1 MLPVRKKQASLPS
14 RYLPGERKNYYLCAR
29 ILRVASYCHHISIE
43 VDMETNDQYEE
54 LCRSVAAFRQTLEGL
69 QADYRKRKGEP
80 EYTVI
85 SEDGKT
91 LPFSTLLAG
100 GEGSGANFL
109 LRQTFNYAKE
119 RICTKKQ
126 DEHIDSFLLFN
137 DLLSETAMAFN
148 LFFPL
153 MLMQNEDP
161 RSVTQ
166 VLCNALGNFSINAI
180 TEIGVEYVPDLAGKY
195 IGAHTALNAYILWTD
210 RRGGKRITAITLKYA
225 DPLSLEESGNTEMQ
239 KKLLVGSD
247 LFIPGFG
254 QAAGEG
260 SVRITRLYR
269 NFLLAERYREVNG
282 LSDSRTVLL
291 APRAHPTTAAEID
304 SVRPWLKDEMQYKLR
319 AITLENFVESLI
331 LYSPD
336 FYKDAFQLFKERYLN
351 IPG

>member
-1 MLPVRKKQASLPS
+1 
-14 RYLPGERKNYYLCAR
+14 
-29 ILRVASYCHHISIE
+29 
-43 VDMETNDQYEE
+43 
-54 LCRSVAAFRQTLEGL
+54 
-69 QADYRKRKGEP
+69 
-80 EYTVI
+80 
-85 SEDGKT
+85 
-91 LPFSTLLAG
+91 
-100 GEGSGANFL
+100 
-109 LRQTFNYAKE
+109 
-119 RICTKKQ
+119 
-126 DEHIDSFLLFN
+126 
-137 DLLSETAMAFN
+137 
-148 LFFPL
+148 

-195 IGAHTALNAYILWTD
+195 IGAHTALNVYILWTD

-304 SVRPWLKDEMQYKLR
+304 SIRPWLKDEMQYKLR

>member
-1 MLPVRKKQASLPS
+1 
-14 RYLPGERKNYYLCAR
+14 
-29 ILRVASYCHHISIE
+29 
-43 VDMETNDQYEE
+43 METNDQYEE
-54 LCRSVAAFRQTLEGL
+54 LCRSVSAFRQTLEHQ
-69 QADYRKRKGEP
+69 QAAYRTKKGEP
-80 EYTVI
+80 QYTVI
-85 SEDGKT
+85 SEDGT
-91 LPFSTLLAG
+91 SLPFTTLLAG

-119 RICTKKQ
+119 RICTKRQ

-137 DLLSETAMAFN
+137 DLLSETAMTFN

-153 MLMQNEDP
+153 MLMLNEDP

-180 TEIGVEYVPDLAGKY
+180 SEIGVEYVPDLAGKY
-195 IGAHTALNAYILWTD
+195 IGAHTALNAYILWSD
-210 RRGGKRITAITLKYA
+210 RRGGRRLTAVTLKYA

-239 KKLLVGSD
+239 KKLLIGSD
-247 LFIPGFG
+247 LFTPGFSRSV
-254 QAAGEG
+254 GEG

-291 APRAHPTTAAEID
+291 APRSHPTTASEIA
-304 SVRPWLKDEMQYKLR
+304 SLRPWLKDEQQYKLR
-319 AITLENFVESLI
+319 SITLEDFVESLI
-331 LYSPD
+331 LYAPD
-336 FYKDAFQLFKERYLN
+336 FYKDAFQLFRERYLN